1 MKKLERNS
9 PAEEKAL
16 KAAMAADPNTWE
28 ATEAEFASARP
39 GRPPVPIAKPN
50 LAPTP

>member
-9 PAEEKAL
+9 PTEEKAL
-16 KAAMAADPNTWE
+16 KATIAADTYTWE
-28 ATEAEFASARP
+28 VTEAEFASARQ
-39 GRPPVPIAKPN
+39 GRPPAPTAKPN

>member
-16 KAAMAADPNTWE
+16 KAAMAADSDTWE
-28 ATEAEFASARP
+28 ATEAEFASARQ
-39 GRPPVPIAKPN
+39 GRPP
-50 LAPTP
+50 APTAKTNLT